1 MAAQAPRVR
10 DRGATRGFDGATTV
24 FVGRFAT
31 KQKGTAMTKSGPS
44 AKRPFSSKKVAPS
57 TPPVERSRRTLRV
70 RRPLLFGL
78 IFGIVAG
85 GLVVMWPFFVSA
97 ESAVELA
104 LVLAVLLLSIGLPL
118 LLLRSILRRRPPR
131 PDREDLL

>member
-1 MAAQAPRVR
+1 M
-10 DRGATRGFDGATTV
+10 
-24 FVGRFAT
+24 
-31 KQKGTAMTKSGPS
+31 
-44 AKRPFSSKKVAPS
+44 
-57 TPPVERSRRTLRV
+57 
-70 RRPLLFGL
+70 RRPLIVGL